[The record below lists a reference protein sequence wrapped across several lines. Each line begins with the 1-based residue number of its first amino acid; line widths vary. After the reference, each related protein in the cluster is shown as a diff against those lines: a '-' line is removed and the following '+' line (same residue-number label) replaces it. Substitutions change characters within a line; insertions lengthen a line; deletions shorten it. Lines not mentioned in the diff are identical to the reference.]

1 MLLVLVTR
9 LCLALTCRS
18 CWLSMYVRSYYLQKC
33 STEFN
38 TSAHVRLFFFFFQA
52 EDGIRDHCVTGVQ
65 TWCSSDLSSGNDDV
79 QATLDYGGEQFQHGL
94 GQGFVLEHVARG
106 DRIPAKAADGE
117 AGSVEGQGRNDGVDA
132 RAILQAG
139 IHHPRRFNDAAPSS
153 GDNTV
158 DDPHLG
164 LIIL

>member
-65 TWCSSDLSSGNDDV
+65 TWCSSDLNFSVGQDSIPLGSPTPQVTRYFYNLIGWVDSTKTPAGRMQTFWRDALGNPII
-79 QATLDYGGEQFQHGL
+79 
-94 GQGFVLEHVARG
+94 EHTGNGTRSEERRVG
-106 DRIPAKAADGE
+106 K
-117 AGSVEGQGRNDGVDA
+117 EGRS
-132 RAILQAG
+132 RWSPY
-139 IHHPRRFNDAAPSS
+139 H
-153 GDNTV
+153 
-158 DDPHLG
+158 
-164 LIIL
+164 